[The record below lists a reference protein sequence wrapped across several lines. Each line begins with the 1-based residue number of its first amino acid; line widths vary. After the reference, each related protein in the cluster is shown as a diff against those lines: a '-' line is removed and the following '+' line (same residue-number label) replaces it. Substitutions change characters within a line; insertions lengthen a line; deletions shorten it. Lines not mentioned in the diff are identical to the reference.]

1 MIISNVSQAY
11 IIAMTFISGVFAGIF
26 FDIYRVIR
34 GIKVPNK
41 IMTFISDLLFWILA
55 GFMVYIFLHIVGA
68 PFISVYAYLCIAL
81 GFGLYYK
88 MISRHF
94 TKILSVLV
102 NSAVKS
108 LRMIFNYLIYP
119 FQLIIKGKNKN

>member
-1 MIISNVSQAY
+1 MIVSNVSQVY
-11 IIAMTFISGVFAGIF
+11 IVAMTFISGIFTGIF

-41 IMTFISDLLFWILA
+41 IITFISDLLFWILA
-55 GFMVYIFLHIVGA
+55 GFIIYIFLHVVGA

-81 GFGLYYK
+81 GFEIYYK
-88 MISRHF
+88 MASKHF
-94 TKILSVLV
+94 IRVLSILV
-102 NSAVKS
+102 NSSVKFV
-108 LRMIFNYLIYP
+108 RIVFNYIIYP

>member
-11 IIAMTFISGVFAGIF
+11 IVVMTFISGIFAGIF

-34 GIKVPNK
+34 GIKVPSK
-41 IMTFISDLLFWILA
+41 IITFISDLLFWILA
-55 GFMVYIFLHIVGA
+55 GFIVYIFLHIVGA
-68 PFISVYAYLCIAL
+68 PFISIYAYLCIAL

-88 MISRHF
+88 MISNYF
-94 TKILSVLV
+94 AKILSILV
-102 NSAVKS
+102 NGVVKL
-108 LRMIFNYLIYP
+108 LRMIFNYIIYP

>member
-11 IIAMTFISGVFAGIF
+11 IVVMTFISGIFAGIF

-41 IMTFISDLLFWILA
+41 IITFISDLLFWILA
-55 GFMVYIFLHIVGA
+55 GFIVYIFLHVVGA

-88 MISRHF
+88 MMSKYF
-94 TKILSVLV
+94 TRILSVLV
-102 NSAVKS
+102 NSVVKFS
-108 LRMIFNYLIYP
+108 RIIFNYIIYP

>member
-11 IIAMTFISGVFAGIF
+11 IVAMTFISGVFAGVF

-41 IMTFISDLLFWILA
+41 IITFISDLLFWIFS
-55 GFMVYIFLHIVGA
+55 GFIVYIFLHIVGA
-68 PFISVYAYLCIAL
+68 PFISIYAYLCIVL

-88 MISRHF
+88 VISRHF
-94 TKILSVLV
+94 TSVLSILV
-102 NSAVKS
+102 NSVVKF
-108 LRMIFNYLIYP
+108 LRVIFNYIIYP
-119 FQLIIKGKNKN
+119 FQIKIRGKNKN

>member
-11 IIAMTFISGVFAGIF
+11 IVVMTFISGIFAGIF

-34 GIKVPNK
+34 GIKVPSK
-41 IMTFISDLLFWILA
+41 IITFISDLLFWILA
-55 GFMVYIFLHIVGA
+55 GFIVYIFLHIVGA
-68 PFISVYAYLCIAL
+68 PFISIYAYLCIAL

-88 MISRHF
+88 MISKYF
-94 TKILSVLV
+94 AKILSILV
-102 NSAVKS
+102 NGVVKL
-108 LRMIFNYLIYP
+108 LRMIFNYIIYP